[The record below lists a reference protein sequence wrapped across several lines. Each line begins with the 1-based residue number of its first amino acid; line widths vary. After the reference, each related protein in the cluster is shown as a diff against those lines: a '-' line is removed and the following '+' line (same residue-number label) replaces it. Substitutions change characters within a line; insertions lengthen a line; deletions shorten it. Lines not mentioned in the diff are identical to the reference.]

1 MPGEGDNV
9 VQVRRGAGSI
19 VPVPWAS
26 MKQAQV
32 LMTMVDGD
40 GSPLMLEP
48 RNVLAH
54 VVKKLDE
61 LGLKATVA
69 CEFEFYLL
77 DKDMDRKGRP
87 QPPINPATG
96 ARETAHEVYGI
107 TELDGFMGLLKEID
121 EAAAEQ
127 GVPAS
132 GAGGVNRTPHVSLFF
147 SPGIWFYALCV
158 PFCSVNFC
166 SL

>member
-1 MPGEGDNV
+1 
-9 VQVRRGAGSI
+9 
-19 VPVPWAS
+19 

-107 TELDGFMGLLKEID
+107 TELDGFMGLLKEIMKPPPNR
-121 EAAAEQ
+121 ACRLPAPRRSLP
-127 GVPAS
+127 PAS
-132 GAGGVNRTPHVSLFF
+132 TRST
-147 SPGIWFYALCV
+147 
-158 PFCSVNFC
+158 
-166 SL
+166 